1 MDDVLILINDAAAS
15 GNWLV
20 LALAVVLLAVPIV
33 LKALKKPVPIVDQ
46 LVPVLVGLL
55 KRLKKDPPPE
65 QKPEAQEG
73 IAAVVPIES
82 ARKPEEPKP

>member
-1 MDDVLILINDAAAS
+1 MDELLTVINDAAAS

-20 LALAVVLLAVPIV
+20 LAFAVVLLAVPIV

-46 LVPVLVGLL
+46 LIPVLVGLL
-55 KRLKKDPPPE
+55 KRFRKDPPPE
-65 QKPEAQEG
+65 QKPEAQGG

-82 ARKPEEPKP
+82 ARKPEEPK